1 MEQAPK
7 DHLFMGSFRHALD
20 PKKRFTIPS
29 EWREELA
36 PETRVAVLPAF
47 DKPCLLM
54 LPQSEVRRRV
64 RASMGSRSLVDA
76 HSQQL
81 ARMVGPDS
89 CNAEWDS
96 QGRIRIRDELLEEAG
111 LKDEVVMVGVLSG
124 IELWSPEN
132 WAATKSGFTR
142 ADRTSAAKEIG
153 F

>member
-1 MEQAPK
+1 
-7 DHLFMGSFRHALD
+7 MGSFRHALD

-64 RASMGSRSLVDA
+64 RVSMGTRSLVDA

-81 ARMVGPDS
+81 ARMVGPDG
-89 CNAEWDS
+89 CNAEWDA
-96 QGRIRIRDELLEEAG
+96 QGRIRIRDELLAEAG
-111 LKDEVVMVGVLSG
+111 LKGEILMVGVLSG

-132 WAATKSGFTR
+132 WAEAMAGLTRKDR
-142 ADRTSAAKEIG
+142 ADAAKEIG

>member
-36 PETRVAVLPAF
+36 PETRVVVLPAF
-47 DKPCLLM
+47 DKPCLMM

-64 RASMGSRSLVDA
+64 RESMGSRSVVDA
-76 HSQQL
+76 RSQQL
-81 ARMVGPDS
+81 ARMVGPES

-111 LKDEVVMVGVLSG
+111 LKSEIVMLGVLSG

-132 WAATKSGFTR
+132 WAATKAGFTPEGR
-142 ADRTSAAKEIG
+142 ADAAKEIG